1 MDSALD
7 FVEAWLKGIFFFEL
21 KVFSPTPHES
31 ESEVAQS
38 FPALWDPMDSSL
50 HQASPSMGFSRQ
62 EYWSG
67 LPFPSPGS
75 LPNNPGIEPRSLS
88 LWTDALLS
96 QPPARH
102 SNCQSQSMSC
112 KCVWEVGLI
121 RRHCPWLWAYRGRCG
136 GWLERASLPG
146 WPVGYPLP
154 LAFLFSQRCNAKKV
168 PPIRHVSRD
177 GISGQSDSN
186 CCALDPGEDI
196 LPWI

>member
-1 MDSALD
+1 MDAALD

-121 RRHCPWLWAYRGRCG
+121 RRHRRHPDCGLTGEGVEADWRGLPYRVDLLGIHCLWHFSSLRGVMPRG
-136 GWLERASLPG
+136 SHP
-146 WPVGYPLP
+146 
-154 LAFLFSQRCNAKKV
+154 
-168 PPIRHVSRD
+168 
-177 GISGQSDSN
+177 
-186 CCALDPGEDI
+186 
-196 LPWI
+196 